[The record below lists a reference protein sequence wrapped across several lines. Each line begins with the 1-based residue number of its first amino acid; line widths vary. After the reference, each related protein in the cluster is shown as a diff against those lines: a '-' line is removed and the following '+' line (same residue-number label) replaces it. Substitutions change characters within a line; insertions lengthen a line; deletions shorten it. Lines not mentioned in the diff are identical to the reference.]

1 MSRSQLHKSSV
12 LKLSL
17 CCKSAKF
24 HISTPVVK
32 ICLVFLSYT
41 TVLVMN
47 WISFTYLLT
56 NSTEI
61 MESLQQYS
69 LCSAIGDNP
78 QTNAMCDMHEE
89 RIESFSTPNLTIAS
103 NAMLGFMPFFGII
116 YIIRIQNILQ
126 YATQSCHH
134 NTTKEQE
141 TQFS

>member
-12 LKLSL
+12 LKFSL

-61 MESLQQYS
+61 IESLQHYS

-78 QTNAMCDMHEE
+78 QTNTMCDVHEE
-89 RIESFSTPNLTIAS
+89 RIENFSTPSLTIAS
-103 NAMLGFMPFFGII
+103 NALLGFMPFFSII
-116 YIIRIQNILQ
+116 YIVRIRNILRYFMQ
-126 YATQSCHH
+126 PCHH
-134 NTTKEQE
+134 NKNKEQK
-141 TQFS
+141 TQYS

>member
-1 MSRSQLHKSSV
+1 MSKSQLHKSSV

-17 CCKSAKF
+17 CCNSAKL
-24 HISTPVVK
+24 HVSTPVVK
-32 ICLVFLSYT
+32 IGLVFLSYT
-41 TVLVMN
+41 AVLVMN

-61 MESLQQYS
+61 MESIQHYS

-103 NAMLGFMPFFGII
+103 NVMLGFVPLFSII
-116 YIIRIQNILQ
+116 YIMRVRNILR

-134 NTTKEQE
+134 DINKEQE
-141 TQFS
+141 TQYS